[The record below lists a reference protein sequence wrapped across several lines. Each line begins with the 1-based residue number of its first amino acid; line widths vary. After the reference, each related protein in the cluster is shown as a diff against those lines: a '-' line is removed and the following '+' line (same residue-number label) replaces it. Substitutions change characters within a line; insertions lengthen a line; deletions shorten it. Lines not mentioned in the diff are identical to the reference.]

1 MLSEEEV
8 KAAAAELNGKIIE
21 NDYHL
26 NTGFLSTPLLCSV
39 LAKYGYQETA
49 YRLLLQDTMPGWL
62 YEVKKGAT
70 SIWETWDGINEK
82 GEVSASLNH
91 YSYGAVCGWLFAG
104 VCGIQ
109 VENDRIKIAP
119 QPHKLLGYAKAVYQS
134 SMGEIVSAW
143 KYEQD
148 QFFYEITVPA
158 NAQAEVCLPD
168 GRHEFVTTGV
178 HHF

>member
-1 MLSEEEV
+1 M
-8 KAAAAELNGKIIE
+8 
-21 NDYHL
+21 
-26 NTGFLSTPLLCSV
+26 
-39 LAKYGYQETA
+39 
-49 YRLLLQDTMPGWL
+49 
-62 YEVKKGAT
+62 KKGAT

-109 VENDRIKIAP
+109 VENERIKIAP
-119 QPHKLLGYAKAVYQS
+119 QPHKLLAYAKAVYQS
-134 SMGEIVSAW
+134 SMGEIVSSW
-143 KYEQD
+143 KYEKD

-158 NAQAEVCLPD
+158 NAKAEVCLPD
-168 GRHEFVTTGV
+168 GRHEFVTAGV